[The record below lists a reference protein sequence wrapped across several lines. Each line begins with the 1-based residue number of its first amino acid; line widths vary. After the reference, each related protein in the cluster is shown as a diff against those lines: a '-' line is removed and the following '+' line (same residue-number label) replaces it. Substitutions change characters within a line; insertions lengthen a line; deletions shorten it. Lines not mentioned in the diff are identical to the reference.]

1 MMPQFSPSQPEI
13 RRVTRKLTLSN
24 EHGLHARPATELVR
38 CAAAFAS
45 TITIASNG
53 KSYRAD
59 RIMEVLLADL
69 NRGDTFM
76 IEAVGPDAIQA
87 VERIGQL
94 VASLKELEE
103 KARQS
108 KNPNREML
116 D

>member
-1 MMPQFSPSQPEI
+1 MMSPFSRPQPEI
-13 RRVTRKLTLSN
+13 RRVVGQLTLSN

-38 CAAAFAS
+38 CVAAFQS

-69 NRGDTFM
+69 NCGDTFM

-87 VERIGQL
+87 VARITQL

-103 KARQS
+103 KARRA
-108 KNPNREML
+108 KNPHRETI